1 MAVSKKAAA
10 ATAEKVENKE
20 VQEATKPVEAK
31 APATKEATP
40 KAAAKKVVRN
50 AHDMIP
56 CRSVTVGELTCESKK
71 SKGIYY
77 RWLNYDDIE
86 EVEYQDLVALR
97 SSRSKFLYNPQFI
110 IMDDELAAEWGLT
123 EVYSAFLGFD
133 SPDELFSLPANQLA
147 KKLKSAP
154 QGLKESIKDVAGQ
167 YMREGRLDS
176 LKVID
181 VLDKELGTD
190 LKALL

>member
-1 MAVSKKAAA
+1 MAVSKKTAA

-86 EVEYQDLVALR
+86 EVEYKIWSHYVPAGR
-97 SSRSKFLYNPQFI
+97 SSY
-110 IMDDELAAEWGLT
+110 T
-123 EVYSAFLGFD
+123 TH
-133 SPDELFSLPANQLA
+133 SL
-147 KKLKSAP
+147 S
-154 QGLKESIKDVAGQ
+154 SW
-167 YMREGRLDS
+167 MMSWRLN
-176 LKVID
+176 
-181 VLDKELGTD
+181 G
-190 LKALL
+190 A

>member
-1 MAVSKKAAA
+1 MAVSKKTAA

-56 CRSVTVGELTCESKK
+56 CLSVTVGELTCESKK

-110 IMDDELAAEWGLT
+110 IMDGELAAEWGLT

>member
-1 MAVSKKAAA
+1 MAVSKKTAA

-56 CRSVTVGELTCESKK
+56 CRSVTVGEL
-71 SKGIYY
+71 
-77 RWLNYDDIE
+77 
-86 EVEYQDLVALR
+86 
-97 SSRSKFLYNPQFI
+97 
-110 IMDDELAAEWGLT
+110 MDDELAAEWGLT